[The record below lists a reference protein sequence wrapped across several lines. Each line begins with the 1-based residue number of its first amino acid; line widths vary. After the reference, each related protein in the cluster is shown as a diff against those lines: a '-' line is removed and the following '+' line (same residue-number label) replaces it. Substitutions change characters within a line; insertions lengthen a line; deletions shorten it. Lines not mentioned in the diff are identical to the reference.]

1 MTFVNVEGENGLVRD
16 ESGVILNTNSGE
28 IAQAKARK
36 KARLAKDSEL
46 IELKKDVDDIK
57 TMLSKLMEKIDGA

>member
-1 MTFVNVEGENGLVRD
+1 MSFLNVEGENGLVRD

-36 KARLAKDSEL
+36 KAMQAKESEL
-46 IELKKDVDDIK
+46 
-57 TMLSKLMEKIDGA
+57 T

>member
-1 MTFVNVEGENGLVRD
+1 MTFLNVEGESGLVRD

-28 IAQAKARK
+28 IEQARARK
-36 KARLAKDSEL
+36 KAMQAKEL
-46 IELKKDVDDIK
+46 ELTELKKDVDDIK

>member
-1 MTFVNVEGENGLVRD
+1 MGFLNVEGENGLVRD

-36 KARLAKDSEL
+36 KAMQAKESEL
-46 IELKKDVDDIK
+46 TELKKDVDDIK

>member
-1 MTFVNVEGENGLVRD
+1 MTFINVEGENGLVRD
-16 ESGVILNTNSGE
+16 ESGAILNTNSGE

>member
-1 MTFVNVEGENGLVRD
+1 MTFLNVEGENGLVRD

-28 IAQAKARK
+28 IEQARARK
-36 KARLAKDSEL
+36 KAMQAKEL
-46 IELKKDVDDIK
+46 ELTELKKDVDDIK

>member
-1 MTFVNVEGENGLVRD
+1 MSFLNVEGENGLVRD

-36 KARLAKDSEL
+36 KAMQAKESEL
-46 IELKKDVDDIK
+46 TELKKDVDDIK

>member
-1 MTFVNVEGENGLVRD
+1 MTFINVEGENGLVRD